1 MSIATLFNNLPTI
14 GSGLI
19 VFTEEEQV
27 LSFITDP
34 VLSSTS
40 KMLQFSTGSLS
51 ARVARALVTYLRGP
65 ACAAGVTHLIIEDP
79 EELLASTAN
88 RSLVVAFAALSTL
101 THLTLLGVGPLSRM
115 LLSKMQAKLTD
126 VTLEIEPHD
135 DEEGSDDPATCLNPI
150 ALLRNFQDSLVHING
165 QGIQTIWTEEMALA
179 PQYPKLKSVAFTDAD
194 IPFTSDYVRA
204 FPNITALRLRT
215 SPHEYEELLGCR
227 PEKFEENR
235 EANVLLQLQRGTW
248 SQTLQFCDS
257 TLGTLYIL
265 ALQCRVKELRVTC
278 DINAPRMLGR
288 VLYDTRP
295 TILSLEQFPLDMLAG
310 RAFASSMRASYA
322 AQLRSLEIM
331 LMLDGDSGKEGNAGI
346 AAALNSLVKALQP
359 LKIERF
365 GLCLGCNFR
374 GVYPYERGMPASAVP
389 LTRSEEYLR
398 DLELNSLAQRI
409 HESVAAL
416 KSVVV
421 VMMGHRTRA
430 AEMVSVGDR
439 AGCQALKMFKVAALV
454 GRG

>member
-1 MSIATLFNNLPTI
+1 MTGNFV
-14 GSGLI
+14 
-19 VFTEEEQV
+19 VFSEEEDV

-51 ARVARALVTYLRGP
+51 VRVARALVTYLRGP
-65 ACAAGVTHLIIEDP
+65 ACAAGVTHLTIEDP
-79 EELLASTAN
+79 EELLASTTN

-115 LLSKMQAKLTD
+115 LLSKMRAKLTD

-135 DEEGSDDPATCLNPI
+135 DNEEEDDDPATCLNPI
-150 ALLRNFQDSLVHING
+150 SLLRNFQDSLVHLSG
-165 QGIQTIWTEEMALA
+165 QGIQTIWTEEMAST
-179 PQYPKLKSVAFTDAD
+179 PRYPKLKSVAFTDAD

-215 SPHEYEELLGCR
+215 SPHEYEELLDCN
-227 PEKFEENR
+227 PAKFEANR
-235 EANVLLQLQRGTW
+235 EANVLLQLQRGLW
-248 SQTLQFCDS
+248 SQTLECCDG
-257 TLGTLYIL
+257 TLGTLYVL

-278 DINAPRMLGR
+278 DIDAPKMLGS
-288 VLYDTRP
+288 VLSDTQP

-310 RAFASSMRASYA
+310 RAFAAAMRAPYA

-331 LMLDGDSGKEGNAGI
+331 LMLDGDSGKKGNAGV
-346 AAALNSLVKALQP
+346 AAALDSLINALQP
-359 LKIERF
+359 LSIERF

-374 GVYPYERGMPASAVP
+374 GVYPYERGMPASAVS

-409 HESVAAL
+409 HGSVAAL

-421 VMMGHRTRA
+421 MMMGHRTRA
-430 AEMVSVGDR
+430 AEVVAVGDR
-439 AGCQALKMFKVAALV
+439 TGCQALKMFRVAALV